1 MKTAEAYSAPLP
13 PLWQQMAAAD
23 VPLALWVKQH
33 VPAAVHHGDWG
44 VRHGPPDA
52 LGNCLPAAIPQYGCS
67 GTFGDA
73 AGLYQAPAG
82 LCGEGC
88 WAQSVAGLAG
98 YVGAVVRW
106 AGPISPLPLIGATK
120 APWARGTTELVQ
132 GLRGLLAG
140 LPRDLGQT
148 SGLQVQPDDG
158 TDTMPRPGLLAE
170 PPMAAQARER
180 VLLLLESWC
189 SCCWAVLVTI
199 LDHSQKMGPCC
210 CRRSSGGGQCPLPLG
225 MGQPGAP
232 GRGR

>member
-1 MKTAEAYSAPLP
+1 MITHCVEPSALHISAWRQFMKTAEAYSAPLP

-120 APWARGTTELVQ
+120 APWAGFPTHSYLWSQNLIRTYSYLFVLIRTYSYLLKHRPWTPWDSIDPPKQLECTFLLFKKRQDTQNRKRGSYWMQ
-132 GLRGLLAG
+132 IHLASQVHC
-140 LPRDLGQT
+140 LPAGKD
-148 SGLQVQPDDG
+148 
-158 TDTMPRPGLLAE
+158 
-170 PPMAAQARER
+170 
-180 VLLLLESWC
+180 
-189 SCCWAVLVTI
+189 
-199 LDHSQKMGPCC
+199 
-210 CRRSSGGGQCPLPLG
+210 
-225 MGQPGAP
+225 
-232 GRGR
+232 